1 MIHGVVMA
9 GGSGTRF
16 WPLSRRKRPKQLL
29 PITGGAPM
37 VAETVAR
44 VRAAIPPERI
54 WVVTHRDQADGIR
67 GAIPQ
72 VPAAQIVAE
81 PQAKNTCAC
90 VALAA
95 AVISARDP
103 DATLVMMPA
112 DHDIRPET
120 EFVETIRAACESVEK
135 HGGLMVF
142 GIKPTYPATGYGY
155 IHRGEVVHEARGVAV
170 RKVLGFR
177 EKPNTATAAEF
188 LATGEYL
195 WNSGIFVWKA
205 KRIREAIAAYETEI
219 GEALASVARA
229 LDPKDPKVI
238 GARAEAALAEAYA
251 KIPSVSID
259 IAVLERAHDARVI
272 EIAYRWS
279 DVGSWDALDDLLKPN
294 EAGHRIVVSEGSSV
308 TSLASSHC
316 LVHSSVPH
324 AIALVGVED
333 LIVVHTPDATLIC
346 KRGNAENVKQIVDQ
360 LSHEKR
366 DDLL

>member
-29 PITGGAPM
+29 PITGGGPM

-44 VRAAIPPERI
+44 VAGAIPNERI
-54 WVVTHRDQADGIR
+54 WVVTHRDQAEGIR
-67 GAIPQ
+67 AAIPG
-72 VPAAQIVAE
+72 VPAAQILAE
-81 PQAKNTCAC
+81 PQAKNTTAC

-95 AVISARDP
+95 AVIGARDP

-112 DHDIRPET
+112 DHDIRPQS
-120 EFVETIRAACESVEK
+120 EFTKSILAACESVEK

-155 IHRGEVVHEARGVAV
+155 IHRGEELHESRGIPV

-177 EKPNTATAAEF
+177 EKPNAATAAEF

-205 KRIREAIAAYETEI
+205 KRIHDAVREYESEI
-219 GEALASVARA
+219 GEAIDGVVRA
-229 LDPKDPKVI
+229 LDPKDPRI
-238 GARAEAALAEAYA
+238 LGDAAAAKLAAAYA
-251 KIPSVSID
+251 KIPPVSID
-259 IAVLERAHDARVI
+259 IGVLERAHDVRLI
-272 EIAYRWS
+272 EIGYRWS

-294 EAGHRIVVSEGSSV
+294 ESGHRIVAPDGSTV

-346 KRGNAENVKQIVDQ
+346 KRGHAENVKQLVDQ
-360 LSHEKR
+360 LSRENR